1 MPKSVVE
8 LAQGNSY
15 TRTSEGGSGGVDSA
29 QRQFKVILNSPNE
42 TWTVESAVGIA
53 IGSPYH
59 PENKIP
65 CVSYES
71 RPDGDSRTVK
81 IVTFRYRSTP
91 GGVDGSGSGGGGAR
105 GGSDPKLRSPEVR
118 PALYTM
124 SSSLQEIPAVGGA
137 YLSPNGYVAESAF
150 MNPAGD
156 LLEGLTRLEPVVTLQ
171 ITQYSL
177 SDKSGLLQY
186 TGTINA
192 DSFAFSGHTVPTHCC
207 MFQSLNVSPYVE
219 SGFRGFQLDFQF
231 SFRWNYCRN
240 VQNNGT
246 QPLGWDQPI
255 VMSGYNII
263 NSGLDNPAVEQ
274 EHLLY
279 KLDDD
284 DSGFLQEPLVL
295 GRPGKKVRAQIPA
308 QEDASGRPRQHGAAS
323 PVLLNNDGTPR
334 SRSLPPLVFRYMT
347 QPSIVFGD
355 NFSNFGI
362 NSFY

>member
-15 TRTSEGGSGGVDSA
+15 TRTSEGGSGGVNSA
-29 QRQFKVILNSPNE
+29 QRQFKVILNSPAE

-53 IGSPYH
+53 IGDPYH
-59 PENKIP
+59 PQNKIP
-65 CVSYES
+65 CVSYET
-71 RPDGDSRTVK
+71 RPEGDSRTVK
-81 IVTFRYRSTP
+81 IVTFRYRSSP
-91 GGVDGSGSGGGGAR
+91 GGVDPSGGGFGS
-105 GGSDPKLRSPEVR
+105 GSDPKLKSPPAR

-124 SSSLQEIPAVGGA
+124 SSSLQEVPAVGGA
-137 YLSPNGYVAESAF
+137 YLAPGGYVAESAF
-150 MNPAGD
+150 KNTAGD

-171 ITQYSL
+171 ITQYSFA
-177 SDKSGLLQY
+177 DQSGLLQY
-186 TGTINA
+186 TGAINS
-192 DSFAFSGHTVPTHCC
+192 DTFSFSGHTVPVHCC
-207 MFQSLNVSPYVE
+207 MFQSLNASPYVE

-231 SFRWNYCRN
+231 SFRWNYCPG
-240 VQNNGT
+240 VQANGNH
-246 QPLGWDQPI
+246 PLGWDQPI

-263 NSGLDNPAVEQ
+263 NSGLGSSDVEQ

-295 GRPGKKVRAQIPA
+295 GKPNQKVRAQIPA
-308 QEDASGRPRQHGAAS
+308 QVDSSGRSRQHGAAS
-323 PVLLNNDGTPR
+323 PVLLNTDGTPR
-334 SRSLPPLVFRYMT
+334 SRSLPPLVYRYQT

-355 NFSNFGI
+355 NFSSFGI